1 MESMDEMMKDGN
13 MQEPG
18 SQEDQMKMMMKM
30 MVQQARSQDKFFE
43 RTGHEEESLNH
54 HITKHNLQQ
63 DPVFMKMVQD
73 NMAQVMAKAQ
83 AAQGNSG
90 GMGGGMP
97 GMPF

>member
-1 MESMDEMMKDGN
+1 MR
-13 MQEPG
+13 
-18 SQEDQMKMMMKM
+18 MMMKM
-30 MVQQARSQDKFFE
+30 MVQQAKSQDKFFE

-54 HITKHNLQQ
+54 HITKHNLQA

-83 AAQGNSG
+83 AAQGAPGAGGMGG

-97 GMPF
+97 FLG